1 MTDSWHYSKTMT
13 TPEAVEPEK
22 KKILSWKV
30 VLGIVVI
37 LVMIGQFSG
46 GRKSNDSTT
55 TSTTSTKRVDSGT
68 HMACEHW
75 RINLQNA
82 SVETRAQQVENA
94 QKVNRYA
101 SVSSIPEIVSNARA
115 MTEAFLIEDGEA
127 YLKYATAFGSAC
139 EAVGE

>member
-1 MTDSWHYSKTMT
+1 MTN
-13 TPEAVEPEK
+13 PEEVEPEK

-37 LVMIGQFSG
+37 LVLIGQFSG
-46 GRKSNDSTT
+46 GTKSNDSSNSSK
-55 TSTTSTKRVDSGT
+55 TSTSSQRVDSGT

-82 SVETRAQQVENA
+82 LVETRAQQVANA
-94 QKVNRYA
+94 QKVYQYA
-101 SVSSIPEIVSNARA
+101 RVSTIPEIVSNARL

-127 YLKYATAFGSAC
+127 YLTYATAFGSAC

>member
-1 MTDSWHYSKTMT
+1 MT
-13 TPEAVEPEK
+13 TPEEVEPAK
-22 KKILSWKV
+22 KGIATWKL
-30 VLGIVVI
+30 VLGSLLFLAVI
-37 LVMIGQFSG
+37 GVFSG
-46 GRKSNDSTT
+46 GSNSSDSSN
-55 TSTTSTKRVDSGT
+55 STTSTSSSSERVDSGT

-75 RINLQNA
+75 RINLRNA

>member
-1 MTDSWHYSKTMT
+1 MT
-13 TPEAVEPEK
+13 TPEEVEPEK

-37 LVMIGQFSG
+37 LVLIGQFSG
-46 GRKSNDSTT
+46 GTKSNDSSNS
-55 TSTTSTKRVDSGT
+55 STTSSSTQRVDSGT

-82 SVETRAQQVENA
+82 SVETRAQQVANA

-115 MTEAFLIEDGEA
+115 MTEAFLIEDGES

>member
-1 MTDSWHYSKTMT
+1 MT
-13 TPEAVEPEK
+13 TPGEVETEK
-22 KKILSWKV
+22 KRILSWKV
-30 VLGIVVI
+30 ILGIVVI
-37 LVMIGQFSG
+37 LILIGQFSG
-46 GRKSNDSTT
+46 GTKSKDLNSSPT
-55 TSTTSTKRVDSGT
+55 TSTSSTQRVDSGT

-75 RINLQNA
+75 RINLRNA

>member
-1 MTDSWHYSKTMT
+1 MTD
-13 TPEAVEPEK
+13 PEEVKPENQK
-22 KKILSWKV
+22 VLSWKV
-30 VLGIVVI
+30 VLGVVVS
-37 LVMIGQFSG
+37 LVLIGQFSG
-46 GRKSNDSTT
+46 GTNSNDSSNS
-55 TSTTSTKRVDSGT
+55 STTSPSTQRVDSGT

-101 SVSSIPEIVSNARA
+101 SVSTIPEIMSNARA
-115 MTEAFLIEDGEA
+115 MTEAFLIEDGES

>member
-1 MTDSWHYSKTMT
+1 MT
-13 TPEAVEPEK
+13 TPEEVEPEK

-37 LVMIGQFSG
+37 LVLIGQFSG
-46 GRKSNDSTT
+46 GTKSNDSSNS
-55 TSTTSTKRVDSGT
+55 STTSSSTQRVDSGT

-82 SVETRAQQVENA
+82 SVETRAQQVANA

-115 MTEAFLIEDGEA
+115 MTEAFLIEDGES
-127 YLKYATAFGSAC
+127 YLTYATAFGSAC

>member
-1 MTDSWHYSKTMT
+1 MT
-13 TPEAVEPEK
+13 TPEEVEPEK

-37 LVMIGQFSG
+37 LVLIGQFSG
-46 GRKSNDSTT
+46 GTKSNDSSNS
-55 TSTTSTKRVDSGT
+55 STTSSSTQRVDSGT

-75 RINLQNA
+75 RINLRNA